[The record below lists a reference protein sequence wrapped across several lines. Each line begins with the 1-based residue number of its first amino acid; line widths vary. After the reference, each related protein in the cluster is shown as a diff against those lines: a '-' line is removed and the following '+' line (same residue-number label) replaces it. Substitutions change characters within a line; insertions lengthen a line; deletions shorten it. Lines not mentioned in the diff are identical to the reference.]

1 MNYSFSTPDNA
12 ILIALE
18 GDMLAPH
25 HYEDLLD
32 KIDDYLLEG
41 KNRFVIDLEGLRFMN
56 SSGLAAL
63 CMILTKA
70 RKNDGEVALC
80 KVPPH
85 LAKLLIATKLAAIF
99 SIFETSEEAVSYVG
113 VELAEVENAESEE

>member
-1 MNYSFSTPDNA
+1 MNYSFSTPAHA
-12 ILIALE
+12 ILITLE

-25 HYEDLLD
+25 HYEDLLE

-41 KNRFVIDLEGLRFMN
+41 KSQFVIDLEGLRFMN

-80 KVPPH
+80 KVPAH
-85 LAKLLIATKLAAIF
+85 LSKLLIATKLAAIF
-99 SIFETSEEAVSYVG
+99 SIYDTVDEAVDAVKP
-113 VELAEVENAESEE
+113 LLEVNSEVKE